1 MLVIQ
6 RAASRGRWLDVAD
19 GALVGRMFYTRA
31 CFNLLVEALRRER
44 SSVRPARAAATVIPS
59 AMSSGPTTVIQ
70 VTNLSAAVTSDQM
83 RTLFSFLGDV
93 EELRLYPPE

>member
-1 MLVIQ
+1 
-6 RAASRGRWLDVAD
+6 
-19 GALVGRMFYTRA
+19 
-31 CFNLLVEALRRER
+31 
-44 SSVRPARAAATVIPS
+44 
-59 AMSSGPTTVIQ
+59 MSSGPTTVIQ